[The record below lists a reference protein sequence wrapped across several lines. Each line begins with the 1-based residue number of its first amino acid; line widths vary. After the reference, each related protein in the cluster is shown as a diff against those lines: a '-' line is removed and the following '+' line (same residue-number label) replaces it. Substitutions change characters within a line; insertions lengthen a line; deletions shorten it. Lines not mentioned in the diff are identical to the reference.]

1 MTHSSATS
9 QTAHQSGVEQGRAQG
24 HEQGIEPLFHR
35 RLGRPL
41 TDEERKTVRGRFD
54 THGADRIA
62 EVVLDLS
69 AEDLAAWL
77 ADADAT

>member
-1 MTHSSATS
+1 MSLIT
-9 QTAHQSGVEQGRAQG
+9 
-24 HEQGIEPLFHR
+24 LFQR

-41 TDEERKTVRGRFD
+41 TDEEQETLRGRFD

>member
-1 MTHSSATS
+1 MQSTLTQRAF
-9 QTAHQSGVEQGRAQG
+9 QSGVERGF
-24 HEQGIEPLFHR
+24 EQSFAALYHR

-41 TDEERKTVRGRFD
+41 TVGERTTLRARLD

-62 EVVLDLS
+62 EVALDLS
-69 AEDLAAWL
+69 ADALAAWL

>member
-1 MTHSSATS
+1 LSLIT
-9 QTAHQSGVEQGRAQG
+9 
-24 HEQGIEPLFHR
+24 LFQR

-41 TDEERKTVRGRFD
+41 TDEEQETLRGRFD